1 MYQGKFDRK
10 QKPEGRSVPKKAV
23 TGPRLGTLVFYT
35 LFFFCILVFYIA
47 TYFGLR
53 WFQGGA
59 DPV

>member
-10 QKPEGRSVPKKAV
+10 QKPEGQPVAKKVAK
-23 TGPRLGTLVFYT
+23 GPRLGTLVFYT

-53 WFQGGA
+53 
-59 DPV
+59 